1 MKKNNFTEILY
12 KNAGYLAVLLISV
25 AYVVSSLVTISK
37 TGRSAL
43 EIIGTSVLSFIVGT
57 LITSTFRS
65 IGVRKGDESDIMI
78 STNSLHGKAV
88 EEITPYIDK
97 LDGFCES
104 ENKEVLKKIRTKI
117 LAKAGLKYDDCFDE
131 NGIALEIAIDCE
143 SASSEQ
149 SAVSRQQK
157 RETKKKIRQK
167 KKAYNK
173 AVYLKF
179 KPLIAS
185 NLTSDGVSAD
195 NPFDFG
201 STKKTYTT
209 QKNITGT
216 FSRVLT
222 AIIVGYFSVS
232 FATNIDYATLIWN
245 SLQIVMYI
253 VGGVIQMYA
262 SYNWIVDDYRQSIIK
277 KIDYLQ
283 KFKIW
288 VEKEENNEPWK
299 VENGVS
305 HVPQ

>member
-1 MKKNNFTEILY
+1 MKKNTFTEMLY
-12 KNAGYLAVLLISV
+12 KNAGYLAVLLISI
-25 AYVVSSLVTISK
+25 AYIVSSLVTISK
-37 TGRSAL
+37 TGRSPL

-57 LITSTFRS
+57 LITSSFRS

-78 STNSLHGKAV
+78 STNELHGKTV
-88 EEITPYIDK
+88 EEITPYIDR
-97 LDGFCES
+97 LDAYCEN
-104 ENKEVLKKIRTKI
+104 ENKEALKRIRTKI
-117 LAKAGLKYDDCFDE
+117 LAKAGLKYEDCFDE
-131 NGIALEIAIDCE
+131 NGIALEIKIDYKSC
-143 SASSEQ
+143 Q
-149 SAVSRQQK
+149 PSAVSR
-157 RETKKKIRQK
+157 EEKKKIRQK
-167 KKAYNK
+167 KRAYNR
-173 AVYLKF
+173 AVHLRF
-179 KPLIAS
+179 KPLLAS
-185 NLTSDGVSAD
+185 NLTSDGVSAE

-232 FATNIDYATLIWN
+232 LATSIDYASLIWN
-245 SLQIVMYI
+245 ALQIVMYI

-288 VEKEENNEPWK
+288 AEKTVIK
-299 VENGVS
+299 AVEN
-305 HVPQ
+305 